1 MDTIWRDLRYGL
13 RSLLKTRR
21 LSFAA
26 FACVALGIGSA
37 VFMFTLIN
45 AVLLLRPPFPNA
57 DRLARVRLLTK
68 EGSGQGDVSYLEF
81 QELRSQAKSF
91 DDIEM
96 VARTRMA
103 VMNGERAER
112 VRGEAV
118 TPGYFDLLGLKPA
131 QGRLF
136 SPDEYLPSGNNVV
149 LIGDALWRRM
159 FASDP
164 AILGKPLRVRG
175 RQGANQV
182 YTIIGVMPPGFAGMV
197 DYDIS
202 EFWMPLEHSPLRA
215 IFPTRDARNIWTL
228 GRLGA
233 GRTVAAAQAEV
244 QQIGRRL
251 AGSYP
256 GVYAGYELR
265 VEPFGES
272 FRAPVRAGLL
282 MLTVAA
288 GLLLVIA
295 CTNIVSLMLARL
307 VQREQEL
314 TLRFVLGA
322 KRWWVLRQLLIE
334 SLLLSLLGGLV
345 GTLLAVWAIQ
355 LFVATQSMKLPWYVH
370 LGVDWRVLA
379 LAVGLVVVTGA
390 LFGALPAW
398 FGAHVNASQQL
409 REAGRSAT
417 LGRRQQLY
425 GQALVVLEV
434 SFTFVLVIGAMLML
448 RTYLNLTKSD
458 VGFRTHNVLRL
469 SITLD
474 STDFPDRE
482 NWVQFAERAKEALRH
497 YPGVRDVAAMAE
509 ALPPYDDNDFDMALN
524 GVPNDALKQVGR
536 HSIDPDFLR
545 VMGIPLKWG
554 RNVLPAD
561 KNGTPR
567 VALVSQSLAR
577 FLAGG
582 DGHAA
587 LGKTFQLVRNPQT
600 HELSPNYEVVGIVKD
615 ILYKGPRPLAGG
627 AITHYEI
634 YVPLPQS
641 PSPTL
646 STAVV
651 TEGDPAL
658 LSLPLQRELGRLA
671 PNSPLHWIST
681 MEEELRGQYTDSR
694 FYAYLTSGYS
704 VCALL
709 LAVLGIYGVLANS
722 VSRRFRELGIRMANG
737 AQGSDIVR
745 LVVGQ
750 GMRILLLG
758 LLFGAV
764 VAILGTKL
772 LASLLYGVGASD
784 PTSFSVVA
792 SIFLLLGLAAC
803 YLPARRATKVDVMT
817 ALRIE

>member
-26 FACVALGIGSA
+26 LACVALGIGSA
-37 VFMFTLIN
+37 VFMSTLIN
-45 AVLLLRPPFPNA
+45 AVLLHKPPFPNA
-57 DRLARVRLLTK
+57 DRFARVRLLTQDGK
-68 EGSGQGDVSYLEF
+68 GQGDISYLEF
-81 QELRSQAKSF
+81 QDLRNEAKAF
-91 DDIEM
+91 DDLEM

-103 VMNGERAER
+103 VMSGEGAER

-118 TPGYFDLLGLKPA
+118 TPGYFDLLGLKPT

-136 SPDEYLPSGNNVV
+136 SPDEYLPSGNNVI

-159 FASDP
+159 YGSDP
-164 AILGKPLRVRG
+164 AIVGKPLRVRG

-182 YTIIGVMPPGFAGMV
+182 YTIVGVMPPGFAGMV

-202 EFWMPLEHSPLRA
+202 EFWLPLEHSPLRA
-215 IFPTRDARNIWTL
+215 MFATRDARNVWTL
-228 GRLGA
+228 ARLGA
-233 GRTVAAAQAEV
+233 GRTVAAAQGEV
-244 QQIGRRL
+244 EQIGRRL
-251 AGSYP
+251 TSSYP
-256 GVYAGYELR
+256 GLYAGYQLR

-272 FRAPVRAGLL
+272 FRAPVRAGLV

-288 GLLLVIA
+288 ALLLVIA

-322 KRWWVLRQLLIE
+322 KRWWVLRQLLLE
-334 SLLLSLLGGLV
+334 SLLLSVVGGLA

-355 LFVATQSMKLPWYVH
+355 LFAATQLMKLPWYVH
-370 LGVDWRVLA
+370 LSLDWQVLT
-379 LAVGLVVVTGA
+379 LAVGLVVLTAA
-390 LFGALPAW
+390 LFGALPSW

-417 LGRRQQLY
+417 LGRRQHFY

-448 RTYLNLTKSD
+448 RTYLNLIRSD

-482 NWVQFAERAKEALRH
+482 TWVQFAEREKEILRR
-497 YPGVRDVAAMAE
+497 YPGVRDVAVMAE
-509 ALPPYDDNDFDMALN
+509 ALPPYDDNDFDVALN
-524 GVPNDALKQVGR
+524 GVPNDALKQVPR
-536 HSIDPDFLR
+536 HSITPDFLR

-554 RNVLPAD
+554 RNVEPTD
-561 KNGTPR
+561 RNG
-567 VALVSQSLAR
+567 SLAR

-582 DGHAA
+582 VGNAA

-600 HELSPNYEVVGIVKD
+600 RELTPNYEVVGIVKD
-615 ILYKGPRPLAGG
+615 ILYRGPRPLAGG
-627 AITHYEI
+627 PSTHYEI

-646 STAVV
+646 STAIV
-651 TEGDPAL
+651 TETDPAV
-658 LSLPLQRELGRLA
+658 LSLPLQHELGRLA
-671 PNSPLHWIST
+671 PTSPLHWVST

-704 VCALL
+704 LCALL
-709 LAVLGIYGVLANS
+709 LAALGIYGVLANS
-722 VSRRFRELGIRMANG
+722 VSRRFRELGIRMASG

-758 LLFGAV
+758 LFLGAV

-772 LASLLYGVGASD
+772 LASLLYGVAASD
-784 PTSFSVVA
+784 PTSFTVVA
-792 SIFLLLGLAAC
+792 SIFLFLGLAAC
-803 YLPARRATKVDVMT
+803 YLPARRATRVDVMT